1 MKLGLPNNSNVL
13 LADGCEAAFAMAK
26 AGLGVTA
33 FPMMPYMNDSKLEY
47 IRIDG
52 LAPVLLG
59 LYSKKL
65 IKSEPAFEF
74 VTEAKN
80 SIKIT
85 DTLLT
90 KQKPYDKLY
99 TVSLC

>member
-1 MKLGLPNNSNVL
+1 
-13 LADGCEAAFAMAK
+13 MAK

-33 FPMMPYMNDSKLEY
+33 FPMMPYMNDSELEY

-65 IKSEPAFEF
+65 IKGEPAFEF
-74 VTEAKN
+74 VTESKKFYKN
-80 SIKIT
+80 YRYPIDK
-85 DTLLT
+85 T
-90 KQKPYDKLY
+90 KA
-99 TVSLC
+99 V